1 MANSGTGGRPRPWQY
16 MERHVGQPHTPV
28 QVQGSHDPHG
38 SGFTANKEQQLYPPP
53 TPPVM
58 APLRESS
65 PSPFAGSPWPV
76 VIASPSASLTPSF
89 SRPRTRKVARIA
101 ARGTNVI
108 DPGSA
113 SVQGASPASWSGLG
127 TGHSRQSGFSPNS
140 MGGSPPL
147 TEQYELLETT
157 LEPSDVRSLS
167 YYQHLPIKLEDLLSD
182 TDSSFEGVAGLGEAG
197 EEERIDKLHV
207 AEEFHRVYLLRRA
220 MRVLVRNALV
230 KREVAKMGVW
240 HHQQW
245 KLQLLFQKV
254 TSRRTQFEPL
264 SLSSLACDNSI
275 LMIYNHQCLRS
286 HSM

>member
-1 MANSGTGGRPRPWQY
+1 MANSGTGRPWPWQY
-16 MERHVGQPHTPV
+16 MERDVGQPNTPV
-28 QVQGSHDPHG
+28 RVQGSRDPHG
-38 SGFTANKEQQLYPPP
+38 SGFTANKEQQLCPPP
-53 TPPVM
+53 TPPFM
-58 APLRESS
+58 APLLESS

-89 SRPRTRKVARIA
+89 SRPWTRKVARIA
-101 ARGTNVI
+101 ARATHVI

-113 SVQGASPASWSGLG
+113 VQGASPASWSDLG
-127 TGHSRQSGFSPNS
+127 TGHSRQLGFSPNS
-140 MGGSPPL
+140 IGGSPPL
-147 TEQYELLETT
+147 REQCELLETT

-197 EEERIDKLHV
+197 EEESIDKLHV

-264 SLSSLACDNSI
+264 SLQPC
-275 LMIYNHQCLRS
+275 M
-286 HSM
+286 